1 MYKIEVDGQHGVV
14 NVTLTGMMSLDE
26 VAAYIADVRRA
37 CVAHRLRDYAM
48 VIDVRDCPIQQ
59 QDTIRAMGEHM
70 ASMPKARALAI
81 VTGRSLAK
89 MQIRR
94 LFTQAYARIV
104 DTIAEGQAWVVHREE
119 PPAYRRPDDLPR
131 ERRAGSMGAAEG

>member
-1 MYKIEVDGQHGVV
+1 MYRIEVDSQSAVI
-14 NVTLTGMMSLDE
+14 NVTLTGMMTLPE
-26 VAAYIADVRRA
+26 GAAYIAEVRRA

-48 VIDVRDCPIQQ
+48 VIDVRECPIQQ

-94 LFTQAYARIV
+94 LFTQSYARIV
-104 DTIAEGQAWVVHREE
+104 ETLEQGQAGVVRGVE
-119 PPAYRRPDDLPR
+119 PVPA
-131 ERRAGSMGAAEG
+131 

>member
-1 MYKIEVDGQHGVV
+1 MYRIEVDSQSAVI
-14 NVTLTGMMSLDE
+14 NVTLTGMMTLPE
-26 VAAYIADVRRA
+26 GAAYIAEVRRA

-48 VIDVRDCPIQQ
+48 VIDVRECPIQQ

-94 LFTQAYARIV
+94 LFTQSYARIV
-104 DTIAEGQAWVVHREE
+104 ETLEQGQAWVVRGVE
-119 PPAYRRPDDLPR
+119 PVPA
-131 ERRAGSMGAAEG
+131 

>member
-1 MYKIEVDGQHGVV
+1 MYRIEVDSQSAVI
-14 NVTLTGMMSLDE
+14 NVTLTGMMTLPE
-26 VAAYIADVRRA
+26 VAAYIAEVRRA

-48 VIDVRDCPIQQ
+48 VIDVRECPIQQ

-94 LFTQAYARIV
+94 LFTQSYARIV
-104 DTIAEGQAWVVHREE
+104 ETLEQGQAWVVRGVE
-119 PPAYRRPDDLPR
+119 PVPA
-131 ERRAGSMGAAEG
+131 

>member
-1 MYKIEVDGQHGVV
+1 MHQIEVDSERGVI
-14 NVTLTGMMSLDE
+14 NVVLTGMMNLAD

-37 CVAHRLRDYAM
+37 CVVHRLRDYAM

-59 QDTIRAMGEHM
+59 QETIRAMGEHM

-94 LFTQAYARIV
+94 LFTQPYARIV
-104 DTIAEGQAWVVHREE
+104 DTVDQGQAWVLRSEE
-119 PPAYRRPDDLPR
+119 PLPA
-131 ERRAGSMGAAEG
+131 